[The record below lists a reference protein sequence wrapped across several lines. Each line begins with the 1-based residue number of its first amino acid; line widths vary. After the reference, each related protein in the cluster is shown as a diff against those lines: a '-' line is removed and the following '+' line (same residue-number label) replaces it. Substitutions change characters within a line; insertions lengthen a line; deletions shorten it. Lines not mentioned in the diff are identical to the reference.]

1 MWDFRL
7 PFLFISMSIMNVL
20 SRLFKG
26 VVILVFTT
34 SLFSCL
40 KENDLSNSQIDE
52 LEGRWQLQQVSCF
65 CYFED
70 YDFTTNELWI
80 SAKSSVMLSRNQ
92 NGQPLG
98 VTDNEIVTPIRVRNN
113 ELTDLISNRGYTFDL
128 NGDVLNIHYIDN
140 PQIADDEISYSFRR
154 ITEDC
159 IVWDEFNL
167 ELACPEIYRPVCG
180 CDGFS
185 YSNACEA
192 SRFGVSVDFEGTCS
206 GSIF

>member
-1 MWDFRL
+1 
-7 PFLFISMSIMNVL
+7 MNVL
-20 SRLFKG
+20 SKLFKG
-26 VVILVFTT
+26 VIILLVTT
-34 SLFSCL
+34 GLTSCL
-40 KENDLSNSQIDE
+40 KENDLSNSQINE
-52 LEGRWQLQQVSCF
+52 LEGRWQLQQISCF

-70 YDFTTNELWI
+70 YDFTVNELWI
-80 SAKSSVMLSRNQ
+80 SAKSSVILSRNQ

-98 VTDNEIVTPIRVRNN
+98 ITDNEIVTPIRVRNN
-113 ELTDLISNRGYTFDL
+113 ELTDLISNRSYTFDFDA
-128 NGDVLNIHYIDN
+128 NVLNIHYIDN
-140 PQIADDEISYSFRR
+140 PQIADDEISYSYRR

-167 ELACPEIYRPVCG
+167 ELACPEIYQPVCG

-192 SRFGVSVDFEGTCS
+192 SRFGVSVDYEGTCS

>member
-1 MWDFRL
+1 LWDFRL
-7 PFLFISMSIMNVL
+7 PFLYICMSIMNVL
-20 SRLFKG
+20 SKLLKG
-26 VVILVFTT
+26 VIILLVTT
-34 SLFSCL
+34 GLTSCL
-40 KENDLSNSQIDE
+40 KENDLSNSQINE

-70 YDFTTNELWI
+70 YDFTVNELWI
-80 SAKSSVMLSRNQ
+80 SAKSSVILSRNQ

-98 VTDNEIVTPIRVRNN
+98 ITDNEIVTPIRVRNN
-113 ELTDLISNRGYTFDL
+113 EFTDLISNRSYTFDL
-128 NGDVLNIHYIDN
+128 DADFLNIHYIDN

-154 ITEDC
+154 INEDC

-167 ELACPEIYRPVCG
+167 ELACPEIYQPVCG

-192 SRFGVSVDFEGTCS
+192 SRFGVSVDYEGTCS

>member
-1 MWDFRL
+1 
-7 PFLFISMSIMNVL
+7 MSIMNGL
-20 SRLFKG
+20 SKLLKG
-26 VVILVFTT
+26 VVIFLFTT
-34 SLFSCL
+34 SLSSCL

-70 YDFTTNELWI
+70 FDFTPNELWI
-80 SAKSSVMLSRNQ
+80 SAKSRVMLSRNQ
-92 NGQPLG
+92 IGEPIG
-98 VTDNEIVTPIRVRNN
+98 ITDNEIVTPIRVRNN
-113 ELTDLISNRGYTFDL
+113 ELTDLISNRSYIYEVM
-128 NGDVLNIHYIDN
+128 GDRLNIHYMDN

-167 ELACPEIYRPVCG
+167 ELACPEIYQPVCG

-192 SRFGVSVDFEGTCS
+192 SRFGVSADYVGTCS
-206 GSIF
+206 G

>member
-1 MWDFRL
+1 
-7 PFLFISMSIMNVL
+7 MNVL
-20 SRLFKG
+20 SKLFKG
-26 VVILVFTT
+26 VLILVFTT
-34 SLFSCL
+34 SLSSCL

-70 YDFTTNELWI
+70 YDFTVNELWI
-80 SAKSSVMLSRNQ
+80 SAKSSVILSRNQ

-98 VTDNEIVTPIRVRNN
+98 ITDNEIVTPIRVRNK
-113 ELTDLISNRGYTFDL
+113 ELTDLISNRSYTFDL
-128 NGDVLNIHYIDN
+128 DADVLNIHYIDN

-159 IVWDEFNL
+159 VIWDEFNL

-192 SRFGVSVDFEGTCS
+192 SRFGVSVDYEGTCS

>member
-1 MWDFRL
+1 
-7 PFLFISMSIMNVL
+7 MNVL
-20 SRLFKG
+20 SKLFKG
-26 VVILVFTT
+26 VLILVFTT
-34 SLFSCL
+34 SLSSCL

-70 YDFTTNELWI
+70 YDFTVNELWI
-80 SAKSSVMLSRNQ
+80 SAKSSLVLSRNQ

-98 VTDNEIVTPIRVRNN
+98 ITDNEIVTPIRVRNK
-113 ELTDLISNRGYTFDL
+113 ELTDLISNRSYTFDL
-128 NGDVLNIHYIDN
+128 DADVLNIHYIDN

-159 IVWDEFNL
+159 VIWDEFNL

-192 SRFGVSVDFEGTCS
+192 SRFGVSVDYEGTCS

>member
-1 MWDFRL
+1 LLGFRL
-7 PFLFISMSIMNVL
+7 PFLFISMRIMNVL
-20 SRLFKG
+20 SKLLKG
-26 VVILVFTT
+26 VVVLLFTT
-34 SLFSCL
+34 SLSSCL
-40 KENDLSNSQIDE
+40 KENDLSNSQIKE
-52 LEGRWQLQQVSCF
+52 LEGRWQLERVSCF

-70 YDFTTNELWI
+70 YDFTVNELWI
-80 SAKSSVMLSRNQ
+80 SAKARVMISRNQ
-92 NGQPLG
+92 NGQPVGL
-98 VTDNEIVTPIRVRNN
+98 TDNEIVTPVSIQNN
-113 ELTDLISNRGYTFDL
+113 ELTDLISNRSYTFDFDA
-128 NGDVLNIHYIDN
+128 DVLNIQYIDN

-159 IVWDEFNL
+159 VLWDEFNL

-192 SRFGVSVDFEGTCS
+192 SRFGVSVDYEGTCS

>member
-1 MWDFRL
+1 
-7 PFLFISMSIMNVL
+7 MSIMNVL
-20 SRLFKG
+20 SKLLKG
-26 VVILVFTT
+26 VIILLVTT
-34 SLFSCL
+34 GLTSCL
-40 KENDLSNSQIDE
+40 KENDLSNSRVDE

-70 YDFTTNELWI
+70 YDFTVNELWI

-98 VTDNEIVTPIRVRNN
+98 ITDNEIVTPIRVRNN
-113 ELTDLISNRGYTFDL
+113 ELTDLISNRSYTFDFDA
-128 NGDVLNIHYIDN
+128 NVLNIHYIDN

-159 IVWDEFNL
+159 ILWDEFNL
-167 ELACPEIYRPVCG
+167 ELACPEIYQPVCG

-192 SRFGVSVDFEGTCS
+192 SRFGVSVDYDGTCS

>member
-1 MWDFRL
+1 
-7 PFLFISMSIMNVL
+7 MNVL
-20 SRLFKG
+20 NKLLKG
-26 VVILVFTT
+26 VVILVFIT
-34 SLFSCL
+34 SLSSCL
-40 KENDLSNSQIDE
+40 KENNLSNSQIDE

-70 YDFTTNELWI
+70 YDFTVNELWI
-80 SAKSSVMLSRNQ
+80 SAKSSVILSRNQ

-98 VTDNEIVTPIRVRNN
+98 ITDNEIVTPIRVRNK
-113 ELTDLISNRGYTFDL
+113 ELTDLISNRSYTFDL
-128 NGDVLNIHYIDN
+128 DADVLNIHYIDN

-159 IVWDEFNL
+159 VIWDEFNL

-192 SRFGVSVDFEGTCS
+192 SRFGVSVDYEGTCS

>member
-7 PFLFISMSIMNVL
+7 PFLYISMSIMNVL
-20 SRLFKG
+20 NKLLKG
-26 VVILVFTT
+26 VVILVFIT
-34 SLFSCL
+34 SLSSCL
-40 KENDLSNSQIDE
+40 KENNLSNSQIDE

-70 YDFTTNELWI
+70 YDFTVNELWI
-80 SAKSSVMLSRNQ
+80 SAKSSVILSRNQ

-98 VTDNEIVTPIRVRNN
+98 ITDNEIVTPIRVRNK
-113 ELTDLISNRGYTFDL
+113 ELTDLISNRSYTFDL
-128 NGDVLNIHYIDN
+128 AADVLNIHYIDN

-159 IVWDEFNL
+159 VIWDEFNL

-192 SRFGVSVDFEGTCS
+192 SRFGVSVDYEGTCS

>member
-1 MWDFRL
+1 
-7 PFLFISMSIMNVL
+7 MSIMNVL
-20 SRLFKG
+20 NKLLKG
-26 VVILVFTT
+26 VLILVFTT
-34 SLFSCL
+34 SLSSCL
-40 KENDLSNSQIDE
+40 KENNLSNSQIDE

-70 YDFTTNELWI
+70 YDFTVNELWI
-80 SAKSSVMLSRNQ
+80 SAKSSVILSRNQ

-98 VTDNEIVTPIRVRNN
+98 ITDNEIVTPIRVRNS
-113 ELTDLISNRGYTFDL
+113 ELTDLISNRSYTFDL
-128 NGDVLNIHYIDN
+128 DGDVLNIHYIDN
-140 PQIADDEISYSFRR
+140 PQIADDEISYSYRR

-192 SRFGVSVDFEGTCS
+192 SRFGVSVDYDGTCS

>member
-1 MWDFRL
+1 
-7 PFLFISMSIMNVL
+7 MSIMNVL
-20 SRLFKG
+20 NKLLKG
-26 VVILVFTT
+26 VVILVFIT
-34 SLFSCL
+34 SLSSCL
-40 KENDLSNSQIDE
+40 KENNLSNSQIDE

-70 YDFTTNELWI
+70 YDFTVNELWI
-80 SAKSSVMLSRNQ
+80 SAKSSVILSRNQ

-98 VTDNEIVTPIRVRNN
+98 ITDNEIVTPIRVRNK
-113 ELTDLISNRGYTFDL
+113 ELTDLISNRSYTFDL
-128 NGDVLNIHYIDN
+128 AADVLNIHYIDN

-159 IVWDEFNL
+159 VIWDEFNL

-192 SRFGVSVDFEGTCS
+192 SRFGVSVDYEGTCS

>member
-1 MWDFRL
+1 
-7 PFLFISMSIMNVL
+7 MSIMNVL
-20 SRLFKG
+20 NKLLKG
-26 VVILVFTT
+26 VLILVFTT
-34 SLFSCL
+34 SLSSCL
-40 KENDLSNSQIDE
+40 KENNLSNSQIDE

-70 YDFTTNELWI
+70 YDFTVNELWI
-80 SAKSSVMLSRNQ
+80 SAKSSVILSRNQ

-98 VTDNEIVTPIRVRNN
+98 ITDNEIVTPIRVRNK
-113 ELTDLISNRGYTFDL
+113 ELTDLISNRSYTFDL
-128 NGDVLNIHYIDN
+128 AADVLNIHYIDN

-159 IVWDEFNL
+159 VIWDEFNL

-192 SRFGVSVDFEGTCS
+192 SRFGVSVDYEGTCS

>member
-1 MWDFRL
+1 LWDFRL
-7 PFLFISMSIMNVL
+7 PSLYISMSIMNVL
-20 SRLFKG
+20 NKLLKG
-26 VVILVFTT
+26 VLILVFTT
-34 SLFSCL
+34 SLSSCL

-70 YDFTTNELWI
+70 YDFTVNELWI
-80 SAKSSVMLSRNQ
+80 SAKSSVILSRNQ

-98 VTDNEIVTPIRVRNN
+98 ITDNEIVTPIRVRNK
-113 ELTDLISNRGYTFDL
+113 ELTDLISNRSYTFDL
-128 NGDVLNIHYIDN
+128 DADVLNIHYIDN

-159 IVWDEFNL
+159 VIWDEFNL

-192 SRFGVSVDFEGTCS
+192 SRFGVSVDYEGTCS

>member
-1 MWDFRL
+1 
-7 PFLFISMSIMNVL
+7 MSIMNVL
-20 SRLFKG
+20 NKLLKG
-26 VVILVFTT
+26 VVILVFIT
-34 SLFSCL
+34 SLSSCL
-40 KENDLSNSQIDE
+40 KENNLSNSQIDE

-70 YDFTTNELWI
+70 YDFTVNELWI
-80 SAKSSVMLSRNQ
+80 SAKSSVILSRNQ

-98 VTDNEIVTPIRVRNN
+98 ITDNEIVTPIRVRNN
-113 ELTDLISNRGYTFDL
+113 ELTDLISNRSYTFDL
-128 NGDVLNIHYIDN
+128 DADVLNIHYIDN

-159 IVWDEFNL
+159 VIWDEFNL

-192 SRFGVSVDFEGTCS
+192 SRFGVSVDYEGTCS

>member
-1 MWDFRL
+1 
-7 PFLFISMSIMNVL
+7 MNVL
-20 SRLFKG
+20 SKLFKG
-26 VVILVFTT
+26 VLILVTTT
-34 SLFSCL
+34 SLSSCL

-70 YDFTTNELWI
+70 YDFTVNELWI
-80 SAKSSVMLSRNQ
+80 SAKSSVVLSRNQ

-98 VTDNEIVTPIRVRNN
+98 ITDNEIVTPIRVRNN
-113 ELTDLISNRGYTFDL
+113 ELTDLISNRSYTYDL
-128 NGDVLNIHYIDN
+128 DADVLNIHYIDN
-140 PQIADDEISYSFRR
+140 PQIADDEISYSYRR
-154 ITEDC
+154 VTEDC
-159 IVWDEFNL
+159 VVWDEFNL

>member
-1 MWDFRL
+1 
-7 PFLFISMSIMNVL
+7 MSIMSVL
-20 SRLFKG
+20 SKLLKG
-26 VVILVFTT
+26 VVILFFTT
-34 SLFSCL
+34 SLSSCL
-40 KENDLSNSQIDE
+40 KENDLSNSQME
-52 LEGRWQLQQVSCF
+52 KLEGRWQLQQVSCF

-70 YDFTTNELWI
+70 YDFTVNELWI
-80 SAKSSVMLSRNQ
+80 SAKSSVMLSRNE

-98 VTDNEIVTPIRVRNN
+98 ITDNEIVTPIRVQNN
-113 ELTDLISNRGYTFDL
+113 ELTDLISNRSYTFDFDA
-128 NGDVLNIHYIDN
+128 DVLNIHYIDN

-159 IVWDEFNL
+159 VVWDEFNL
-167 ELACPEIYRPVCG
+167 ERACPEVYQPVCG

>member
-1 MWDFRL
+1 
-7 PFLFISMSIMNVL
+7 MSIMNVL
-20 SRLFKG
+20 NKLLKG
-26 VVILVFTT
+26 VLILVFTT
-34 SLFSCL
+34 SLSSCL
-40 KENDLSNSQIDE
+40 KENNLSNSQIDE

-70 YDFTTNELWI
+70 YDFTVNELWI
-80 SAKSSVMLSRNQ
+80 SAKSSVILSRNQ

-98 VTDNEIVTPIRVRNN
+98 ITDNEIVTPIRVRNS
-113 ELTDLISNRGYTFDL
+113 ELTDLISNRSYTFDL
-128 NGDVLNIHYIDN
+128 DGDVLNIHYIDN
-140 PQIADDEISYSFRR
+140 PQIADDEISYSYRR

-192 SRFGVSVDFEGTCS
+192 SRFGVSVDHEGTCS

>member
-1 MWDFRL
+1 
-7 PFLFISMSIMNVL
+7 MSIMNVL
-20 SRLFKG
+20 NKLLKG
-26 VVILVFTT
+26 FLILVFTT
-34 SLFSCL
+34 SLSSCL
-40 KENDLSNSQIDE
+40 KENNLSNSQIDE

-70 YDFTTNELWI
+70 YDFTVNELWI
-80 SAKSSVMLSRNQ
+80 SAKSSVILSRNQ

-98 VTDNEIVTPIRVRNN
+98 ITDNEIVTPIRVRNS
-113 ELTDLISNRGYTFDL
+113 ELTDLISNRSYTFDL
-128 NGDVLNIHYIDN
+128 DGDVLNIHYIDN
-140 PQIADDEISYSFRR
+140 PQIADDEISYSYRR

-192 SRFGVSVDFEGTCS
+192 SRFGVSVDYEGTCS

>member
-1 MWDFRL
+1 MWGFRL

-20 SRLFKG
+20 SKLLKG
-26 VVILVFTT
+26 VVIFLYTT
-34 SLFSCL
+34 SLSSCL

-70 YDFTTNELWI
+70 FDFTPNELWI
-80 SAKSSVMLSRNQ
+80 SAKSRVMLSRNQ
-92 NGQPLG
+92 IGEPIG
-98 VTDNEIVTPIRVRNN
+98 ITDNEIVTPIRVRNN
-113 ELTDLISNRGYTFDL
+113 ELTDLISNRSYTFDL

-159 IVWDEFNL
+159 VVWDEFNL
-167 ELACPEIYRPVCG
+167 ELACPEIYQPVCG

-192 SRFGVSVDFEGTCS
+192 SRFGVSADYVGTCS
-206 GSIF
+206 G